1 MKFWCRSPFVV
12 LLLDDSLEDDL
23 GESADDRVA
32 RMGSLTTVVDELLP
46 GLVEDAIEGAMPSE
60 V

>member
-1 MKFWCRSPFVV
+1 MV

-32 RMGSLTTVVDELLP
+32 RMGSLTTVVDELPP